1 LGTAVVL
8 GWALAYYFGLLMAR
22 PLDEATR
29 IAKSVSQS
37 ETIEA
42 TTTPLVEANILVA
55 TLAEASAEL
64 RSQTDHATYLMREL
78 AHRAKNQL
86 AVVKGMAVQTAR
98 RSPDVSQFIV
108 QFDRRIQ
115 GLAQS
120 QDVLLRQNWRG
131 AWLFDLVRA
140 HLDLFGIADRV
151 RMEGP
156 DVLLNAAAVQN
167 LGFALHELATNAV
180 KHGALSVPTGE
191 VLIRSSW
198 PGEGTASL
206 SWIETGGPPVHD
218 PSQKGFG
225 YRMITELVPRALN
238 GSAKLQFA
246 EAGIR
251 WQQDIPSSNILAA
264 DVQHFDA
271 RT

>member
-1 LGTAVVL
+1 
-8 GWALAYYFGLLMAR
+8 
-22 PLDEATR
+22 
-29 IAKSVSQS
+29 
-37 ETIEA
+37 
-42 TTTPLVEANILVA
+42 
-55 TLAEASAEL
+55 
-64 RSQTDHATYLMREL
+64 MREL

-98 RSPDVSQFIV
+98 RSRDVNEFIV

-140 HLDLFGIADRV
+140 HLDLFGINDRV
-151 RMEGP
+151 QMEGSN
-156 DVLLNAAAVQN
+156 VLLNAAAVQN

-191 VLIRSSW
+191 ILISSNW
-198 PGEGTASL
+198 SGEGTASL
-206 SWIETGGPPVHD
+206 SWVETGGPPVHD
-218 PSQKGFG
+218 PSHNGFG
-225 YRMITELVPRALN
+225 YRVITELVPRALN
-238 GSAKLQFA
+238 GSGKLQFA

-264 DVQHFDA
+264 DVQHV
-271 RT
+271 